1 MSWRN
6 SINQPSGVERIT
18 NLNNYVSRISIP
30 EESPIDQFYKETRD
44 IISFATPQNINTS
57 STLGAL
63 SSVGVVSCCE
73 NYFRQIFSAILGV
86 CSDAQKVAALQTV
99 NMGSVIWHPNSEIAR
114 GAFEHTSLA
123 GSENIYKTSE
133 KYLGIKLK
141 SLGLDAIFKE
151 FDKVCEF
158 RHGIVH
164 SNRILAGKNGI
175 KLQLA
180 SSEQLTRIEINF
192 SKLQEILAVCQ
203 AMIISTNAKL
213 FGVMCERWAKSWRLN
228 PSWDASKEGEA
239 FKQIWLLFHSNIDFN
254 NNLTIEKYSWVK
266 CRNEVKREFN
276 I

>member
-1 MSWRN
+1 MSWRD
-6 SINQPSGVERIT
+6 SICQPSGVERVT
-18 NLNNYVSRISIP
+18 NLNDYVSRVSISD
-30 EESPIDQFYKETRD
+30 ESPIDQFYEETRN
-44 IISFATPQNINTS
+44 IISFATPQNINSS

-63 SSVGVVSCCE
+63 SAVGVVSCCE
-73 NYFRQIFSAILGV
+73 NYFRQIFSAILGL
-86 CSDAQKVAALQTV
+86 CTDAQKVAALQTV

-123 GSENIYKTSE
+123 ASDNIFKTSE
-133 KYLGIKLK
+133 KYLGIKFK

-151 FDKVCEF
+151 FDKICEL

-180 SSEQLTRIEINF
+180 ASEKLTRIEVGF
-192 SKLQEILAVCQ
+192 AKLQEILAVCQ
-203 AMIISTNAKL
+203 AMIISTNSKL

-228 PSWDASKEGEA
+228 PSWVVSKEGEK
-239 FKQIWLLFHSNIDFN
+239 FKQIWMLFHSNIDSN
-254 NNLTIEKYSWVK
+254 NNLITGNYTWIK
-266 CRNEVKREFN
+266 CKNEVKKEFN